1 MAVNLQQISARLKFY
16 MRIKELDV
24 YQLSVLTQTQ
34 PALVGCIVQGEEYS
48 MDDLL
53 AFLKQLPDLNSR
65 WVIYGEGNVFKS
77 NEQNQNPEAG
87 LKKDRAAYL
96 EEMQNLLHE
105 LEEIERQKQ
114 QANNLDQLRGRI
126 RELTKHI

>member
-1 MAVNLQQISARLKFY
+1 MAINLQQISARLNFY

-24 YQLSVLTQTQ
+24 YQLSVMTQTP
-34 PALVGCIVQGEEYS
+34 PAMVGCIVQGEEYC

-65 WVIYGEGNVFKS
+65 WVIYGEGNVFKG
-77 NEQNQNPEAG
+77 EGDAHPEAH
-87 LKKDRAAYL
+87 LKKDRTAYL
-96 EEMQNLLHE
+96 SEMQNLLHQ
-105 LEEIERQKQ
+105 LEEIEKHQ
-114 QANNLDQLRGRI
+114 QEQTHLDQLRNRI